1 MWNNFSVGTEELI
14 NYLQVNIDT
23 VDIARFIFRGQS
35 EVIQEIRRLG
45 WISWWLIIHEMVG
58 EEEEDYYIGHRDDNI
73 YN

>member
-23 VDIARFIFRGQS
+23 VDIARFIFRRQS
-35 EVIQEIRRLG
+35 EVMEEIRRLG

-58 EEEEDYYIGHRDDNI
+58 EEEEDY
-73 YN
+73 